1 MIKFGL
7 VCETD
12 HDFDA
17 WFGSSEDF
25 EKQTKR
31 GLVTCPVCN
40 SPKVQKSLMAPSVST
55 ARKKEKMAV
64 AQVSEVHKAALTEM
78 RKIRDHIVDNSENVG
93 DKFPD
98 EARKIHYGE
107 ADERGIYGEASRD
120 EVHSLLEEGIGIA
133 PLPTVPEDAN

>member
-1 MIKFGL
+1 M
-7 VCETD
+7 
-12 HDFDA
+12 
-17 WFGSSEDF
+17 
-25 EKQTKR
+25 
-31 GLVTCPVCN
+31 CN

-55 ARKKEKMAV
+55 TRKKENMAV

-107 ADERGIYGEASRD
+107 ADERSIYGEASRD
-120 EVHSLLEEGIGIA
+120 DVHSLLEEGIGIA

>member
-7 VCETD
+7 VCDAD

-17 WFGSSEDF
+17 WFSSSDDF
-25 EKQTKR
+25 EKQRKR
-31 GLVTCPVCN
+31 GLVTCPMCN

-55 ARKKEKMAV
+55 TRKKENMAV

-107 ADERGIYGEASRD
+107 ADERSIYGEASRD
-120 EVHSLLEEGIGIA
+120 DVHSLLEEGIGIA

>member
-12 HDFDA
+12 LDFDA

>member
-133 PLPTVPEDAN
+133 PLPSVPEDAN